1 MAESCLKLCRELGVA
16 ISIVQKDAPRG
27 EGQGSALEGVASS
40 AESGY
45 PVHLRKK
52 AQTGELRGM
61 ETGGKPGALT
71 PRPFPYDSEGS
82 SLARDFL
89 VAVGDNPEAVA
100 RGTEPTAPSCRGQ
113 VAVGAGKFACRACLG
128 EHFADGMN
136 RAVNALSP
144 GE

>member
-16 ISIVQKDAPRG
+16 ISIVQEDAPRG

-45 PVHLRKK
+45 PIHLREK

-71 PRPFPYDSEGS
+71 PRPFPYDSEGA

-89 VAVGDNPEAVA
+89 VAIGDDPDAVA
-100 RGTEPTAPSCRGQ
+100 RGTGPRAPSCRGP
-113 VAVGAGKFACRACLG
+113 VPVGPSELACRACLG
-128 EHFADGMN
+128 THFAEGMT
-136 RAVNALSP
+136 RAANALPP